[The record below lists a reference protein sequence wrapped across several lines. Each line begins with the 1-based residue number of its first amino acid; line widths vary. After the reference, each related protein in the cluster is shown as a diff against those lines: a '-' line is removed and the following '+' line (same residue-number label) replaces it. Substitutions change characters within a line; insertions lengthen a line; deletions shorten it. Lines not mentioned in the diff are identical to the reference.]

1 MSDNSYNS
9 AWDESV
15 DVLIIGSG
23 NGAMTAAICCHEMGQ
38 QNVLTIEKSKQF
50 GGTSSISGGGV
61 WIPTNRYALE
71 AGAQDSLE
79 EARDYLRSV
88 IPVDEVSDELL
99 DTYLEN
105 GPRVVDFLHNNTE
118 HVRYESLEHYPDYFS
133 DNPGAKPGHRSM
145 EPAKIN
151 ISRLGDEWQQLRL
164 SHHMMWMFDNIAFN
178 QTEANILVSR
188 LKGWGTL
195 TMKLIGKYL
204 IDIPWRLKSKKSREI
219 AMGCAGIARLR
230 LAMKDR
236 DLPLWLNTEMKELVQ
251 DDSGRICGVVAERDG
266 KTIRIQASKAVV
278 LACGGFE
285 HNQAMREKYLPAP
298 TNSEWSSGHKGNTGD
313 GIDAG
318 IAAGAATAMMDGA
331 WWCTTI
337 SVPGEE
343 RPRLSIMEKSLPG
356 LIQVNMSGERIANES
371 QNYMTFLL
379 ELFDKHTEHHSNV
392 PSYQIFDWN
401 FRNKYVV
408 GPILGKM
415 TSEKKIPEEYFAND
429 FLYKADTIEELA
441 EKTGIDV
448 DGLKESVRKMN
459 EYSKTGKDLDLQ
471 RGDAHYD
478 RYYGDP
484 EVKPNPCLGPIDT
497 APFYAMK
504 VDPGDFGTHGGLEI
518 NQHAQVLREDNSVIE
533 GLYATGNVA
542 RAILP
547 PYPGPGSTLGPAMT
561 FAYQAAKNI
570 CGYQDH

>member
-1 MSDNSYNS
+1 MNKANNN
-9 AWDESV
+9 WDESV
-15 DVLIIGSG
+15 DVVVVGSG
-23 NGAMTAAICCHEMGQ
+23 NGAMTAAICCHEMGKKD
-38 QNVLTIEKSKQF
+38 VLTIEKSKQF
-50 GGTSSISGGGV
+50 GGTSAISGGGV
-61 WIPTNRYALE
+61 WIPTNRYAMQ

-79 EARDYLRSV
+79 DARAYLRSV
-88 IPVDEVSDELL
+88 IPEQEVSDSLL

-105 GPRVVDFLHNNTE
+105 GPKVVDFLHNKTD
-118 HVRYESLEHYPDYFS
+118 HVRYESLEHYPDYYS
-133 DNPGAKPGHRSM
+133 DNPGARPGHRSM

-151 ISRLGDEWQQLRL
+151 ISQLGSEWKQLRL
-164 SHHMMWMFDNIAFN
+164 SHHMMWMFGKIAFN
-178 QTEANILVSR
+178 QVEANILVSR
-188 LKGWGTL
+188 LKGWGGL
-195 TMKLIGKYL
+195 TMKLMAKHFL
-204 IDIPWRLKSKKSREI
+204 DIPWRFKSKHSREI
-219 AMGCAGIARLR
+219 AMGCAGVARLR
-230 LAMKDR
+230 LSMIDR
-236 DLPLWLNTEMKELVQ
+236 DLPLWLNTEMKELIA

-266 KTIRIQASKAVV
+266 KRLRIEARDAVV

-285 HNQAMREKYLPAP
+285 HNQEMREKYLPAP
-298 TNSEWSSGHKGNTGD
+298 TDASWSSGHKGNTGD
-313 GIDAG
+313 GIRAG
-318 IAAGAATAMMDGA
+318 LDAGAATAMMDGA

-356 LIQVNMSGERIANES
+356 LIQVNLRGERIANES
-371 QNYMTFLL
+371 QNYMTFLQ
-379 ELFDKHTEHHSNV
+379 ELFAKHKNDTPNV

-401 FRNKYVV
+401 FRNKYIV

-415 TSEKKIPEEYFAND
+415 TSEKSIPEEYFEND

-441 EKTGIDV
+441 KLVGIDPA
-448 DGLKESVRKMN
+448 GLAESVRKMN
-459 EYSKTGKDLDLQ
+459 DYAKTGKDLDLQ

-497 APFYAMK
+497 APYYAMK

-518 NQHAQVLREDNSVIE
+518 NQHAQVLREDGSAID

-570 CGYQDH
+570 CGYTESN